1 MRRLRSEKA
10 ERAATGDARG
20 SNIEVAAE
28 VDLRNARLVMLGLDH
43 PGPGE
48 HMFFQEDIYWVDL
61 CLTPRRPTAR
71 ARYIDL
77 WGSHRFHEMGPII
90 ALPPGHRLHLE
101 SAGGR
106 HTSLICQLP
115 AQMVH
120 DKLPAEFEWTDRHF
134 EALLYIANDTIRDLL
149 LRLVQEM
156 RHPRIASG
164 ELCEAIVVQLGIELA
179 RHLLAINE
187 PVRKGGLASWRL
199 RTIEKRAAEPGAPPT
214 LGELSELCN
223 LSARQLTRGFRI
235 SRGYSIG
242 DFLAQS
248 RIEAAKRRLA
258 TSESVSQI
266 ADSLGYS
273 SPSNFTASFRR
284 ATGFTPSEF
293 RTRVMRSVRDMS
305 TAHTGRA

>member
-1 MRRLRSEKA
+1 MRRLRSEKE
-10 ERAATGDARG
+10 ERAAIGSARG

-28 VDLRNARLVMLGLDH
+28 IDLRNARLVMLGLDH

-48 HMFFQEDIYWVDL
+48 HMFFQDDVYWVDL

-71 ARYIDL
+71 ARYVDL
-77 WGSHRFHEMGPII
+77 WGNHRFHEMGPII
-90 ALPPGHRLHLE
+90 ALPPGHRLHLI

-106 HTSLICQLP
+106 HRSLICQLP
-115 AQMVH
+115 AQFVH
-120 DKLPAEFEWTDRHF
+120 DKLPADFEWTDRHL
-134 EALLYIANDTIRDLL
+134 EALLYIASDAIRDLL

-156 RHPRIASG
+156 RHPRIASV
-164 ELCEAIVVQLGIELA
+164 ELCEAIVVQLSIELA
-179 RHLLAINE
+179 RHLVAINE
-187 PVRKGGLASWRL
+187 PVRKGGLAAWRL
-199 RTIEKRAAEPGAPPT
+199 KTIEKRAAEPGAPPT
-214 LGELSELCN
+214 LVELSELCN
-223 LSARQLTRGFRI
+223 LSPRQLTRGFRI

-248 RIEAAKRRLA
+248 RIEAAKRRLG

-273 SPSNFTASFRR
+273 SPSNFAASFRR
-284 ATGFTPSEF
+284 STGFTPSEF

-305 TAHTGRA
+305 TTQDSSG